1 MPEYTAAS
9 LKKPRFILSHYG
21 AFKTCFDWL
30 ILIATFYVAILV
42 PFSASFRDKQNKEPI
57 RTISID
63 VFVEIIFIIDIILSF
78 RTTYVNKKG
87 EVVTNTKSILTH
99 YLKGWFICDLL
110 AALPFDVLYAANLYS
125 RNTLIHLLKLTRL
138 LRLVRLFAKMD
149 RYSQY
154 SYIILTLLMLM
165 FSLVAHWLACLWYV
179 IAVEEIELH
188 PAPFNVSRHSK

>member
-1 MPEYTAAS
+1 M
-9 LKKPRFILSHYG
+9 KKPKFILSHYG

-42 PFSASFRDKQNKEPI
+42 PFSASFRDQQNKAEPVG
-57 RTISID
+57 TIYVD

-87 EVVTNTKSILTH
+87 EVVTDTKSILTH
-99 YLKGWFICDLL
+99 YLRGWFICDLL

-154 SYIILTLLMLM
+154 SYIILTLLMLG
-165 FSLVAHWLACLWYV
+165 FSLLAHWLACLWYV
-179 IAVEEIELH
+179 IAVEEIELN
-188 PAPFNVSRHSK
+188 PVDWDVSKY